1 MNKIVIEGNAIYLN
15 DVQLKDV
22 VSYELKS
29 SAADPGK
36 PTAEFTVKL
45 LVDPSKLSFIATK
58 KRRVEYIRLTEE
70 QKSALVDGLKRLSS
84 EGYPYNVIGKQNHIF
99 NK

>member
-22 VSYELKS
+22 VSYELKN

-45 LVDPSKLSFIATK
+45 LVDPSKLSFNSFTNDIDSN
-58 KRRVEYIRLTEE
+58 L
-70 QKSALVDGLKRLSS
+70 S
-84 EGYPYNVIGKQNHIF
+84 EGVQRE
-99 NK
+99 